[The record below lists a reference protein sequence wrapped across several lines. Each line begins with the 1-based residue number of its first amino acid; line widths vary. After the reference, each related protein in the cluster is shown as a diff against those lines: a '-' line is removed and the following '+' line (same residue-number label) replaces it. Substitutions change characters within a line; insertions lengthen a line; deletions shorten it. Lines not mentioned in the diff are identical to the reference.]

1 MSSLFLGIG
10 GVLSLFADWQV
21 VAVLLLVLLAIG
33 YTGHRFW
40 LFFQQTERN
49 DNPCKNCT
57 SHCELRDL
65 YQSKQKTCSDK
76 QKFLKKNRSE

>member
-10 GVLSLFADWQV
+10 GVLSMFADWQV

-40 LFFQQTERN
+40 RFFQQ
-49 DNPCKNCT
+49 
-57 SHCELRDL
+57 
-65 YQSKQKTCSDK
+65 
-76 QKFLKKNRSE
+76 F

>member
-10 GVLSLFADWQV
+10 GVLSMFADWQV

-57 SHCELRDL
+57 SHCELMDV